1 MSSEG
6 PTPADNDPNNPRNF
20 QPNEIKDLIKKEAEK
35 ASSDSISLYPWNEK
49 EFNALYDAM
58 IEKNDALIYVV
69 KGKFMDSKKSIIIK
83 PKDQKPKED
92 LYNILKRIDIL
103 YAFTPTPPGASESAD
118 DKKKREAENLK
129 GQTNAPI
136 LKKTMAAKFFS
147 DCFIKATSPGEKIS
161 LGFED
166 TTSVDFIARFIE
178 LDTSDA
184 LNAVGRFLPVI
195 SSLRHYYLGK
205 YTISFDTDQLA
216 KDAIQKQLQD
226 AKTGRDNEFSMM
238 SIVGSDSQKVA
249 ARSAFI
255 TGAATGLWA
264 LIEAIQKNPTV
275 SAIVM
280 GAITTAGPQ
289 AIAVGAVLAVGAVG
303 YYVVLKLQDKYAKF
317 FILIRTLNEFLVL
330 LNKIDRLIRLSLT
343 ISKEYKFNIN
353 IKEIEEQLKIIF
365 KRFDK
370 MLEEDD
376 FDSISNSVKNIKE
389 TGLPDLEKAATD
401 AAERVAAAAVN
412 SIENEEGKK
421 TDAAAAAAA
430 GGRTEQVGGGLFD
443 GLGKAIGKTVF
454 RLTFDADIWN
464 QKLNDDVVKLNIYL
478 TTAMSEFGIILNV
491 IQMSMITTSI
501 TGAGATLS
509 PKDSQSEAGKAAT
522 RLKETNDAVKGHT
535 DYKKMIIGIL
545 LNDILKL
552 RVDFSYCR
560 RRAGVLTNTKGELV
574 CLENLTTDG
583 FGNKTTKY
591 RQLLHGYMKDLV
603 ENGLKNEEYPK
614 EGVRDEIQENV
625 VKPYVAMLKTA
636 NYSGPDFNKRFHLT
650 TEATFTGN
658 EQQAFQ
664 AGRDTM
670 IREIDK
676 TYQGLTQQ
684 VGGWGISKETK
695 PTPDNDV
702 KIKTNYLIKFPYET
716 ITDDEIVRFLDGVN
730 KYINSSTKPSNDEKL
745 KVQKA
750 AIENAKLVMN
760 DESILAVAVKDADAA
775 AAVAVPA
782 ASPTSPP
789 AAAPAAD
796 PAAAP
801 AAAPA
806 SPAAAAADDT
816 VQGENRGPKPGEL
829 EAEDKFYNEGKEAG
843 IGGIIKNGGG
853 KSRKRIRRHKPVVRA
868 TRKREYKPTI
878 ACNKYKMARSIKK
891 KMAAR
896 SIKK

>member
-1 MSSEG
+1 MTTE
-6 PTPADNDPNNPRNF
+6 PIAIAPAIAPPPADNDPNNPKNWLPSDPINF
-20 QPNEIKDLIKKEAEK
+20 QLIKDLIKREAEK
-35 ASSDSISLYPWNEK
+35 ASSDSIRLYPWNEK
-49 EFNALYDAM
+49 DFNTLYDAM
-58 IEKNDALIYVV
+58 IEKNDALTYLKKNMI
-69 KGKFMDSKKSIIIK
+69 GINTKKSIIIK
-83 PKDQKPKED
+83 PTDQKNKED
-92 LYNILKRIDIL
+92 LYNILKRIDIF
-103 YAFTPTPPGASESAD
+103 YEFKPTLAPDANESPE
-118 DKKKREAENLK
+118 DKKKRDALNVK

-136 LKKTMAAKFFS
+136 SKKKMAARFFS
-147 DCFIKATSPGEKIS
+147 DCFSKATSPSEKTP

-166 TTSVDFIARFIE
+166 TTLVDFITQFIKV
-178 LDTSDA
+178 DGGDK

-216 KDAIQKQLQD
+216 KDAIQKQIQD
-226 AKTGRDNEFSMM
+226 AKTGIENEFSMM
-238 SIVGSDSQKVA
+238 SMFVGTDSQKVA
-249 ARSAFI
+249 AKSAFI
-255 TGAATGLWA
+255 ASVATGLWA
-264 LIEAIQKNPTV
+264 LIEAVQKNPTV

-330 LNKIDRLIRLSLT
+330 LNKIDRLVRLSLS

-376 FDSISNSVKNIKE
+376 FDSISNSVTNINQ
-389 TGLPDLEKAATD
+389 TGLPDLEAAAT
-401 AAERVAAAAVN
+401 
-412 SIENEEGKK
+412 
-421 TDAAAAAAA
+421 TAAAAAAEITTNDIA
-430 GGRTEQVGGGLFD
+430 NGTGKKEESKTPTDPPGEGQDGGGW
-443 GLGKAIGKTVF
+443 LGKAIF
-454 RLTFDADIWN
+454 RLTFDADLWN

-501 TGAGATLS
+501 TGTGATLS
-509 PKDSQSEAGKAAT
+509 KDSESSQSEAGKAAT

-583 FGNKTTKY
+583 AGNKTTKY

-603 ENGLKNEEYPK
+603 ENGLENKEYP
-614 EGVRDEIQENV
+614 EGVRDEIRENV

-650 TEATFTGN
+650 ENATFTGK
-658 EQQAFQ
+658 EQQLFQ
-664 AGRDTM
+664 ASRESM
-670 IREIDK
+670 IKEIDK
-676 TYQGLTQQ
+676 TYQGLPQA
-684 VGGWGISKETK
+684 GGLFGKALETK
-695 PTPDNDV
+695 PTPENDV
-702 KIKTNYLIKFPYET
+702 TIKTEYLIKNPYET

-730 KYINSSTKPSNDEKL
+730 KFINSSTKPSNDEKL

-760 DESILAVAVKDADAA
+760 DESILAVATTPPAAAAAAATATATADADAPIPA
-775 AAVAVPA
+775 AAPPT
-782 ASPTSPP
+782 SPPPTSPP
-789 AAAPAAD
+789 AAD
-796 PAAAP
+796 
-801 AAAPA
+801 
-806 SPAAAAADDT
+806 AAAAENLET
-816 VQGENRGPKPGEL
+816 V
-829 EAEDKFYNEGKEAG
+829 
-843 IGGIIKNGGG
+843 GG
-853 KSRKRIRRHKPVVRA
+853 KSRKRVRRHKPVVRA

>member
-1 MSSEG
+1 MTTEQIAIAPAIAPSA
-6 PTPADNDPNNPRNF
+6 ADNDPNNPKNWLPSDPRNF
-20 QPNEIKDLIKKEAEK
+20 QLIKDLIKKEAEK
-35 ASSDSISLYPWNEK
+35 ASSDSIRLYPWNEK
-49 EFNALYDAM
+49 DFNTLYDTM
-58 IEKNDALIYVV
+58 IEKNDALTYLKKNMI
-69 KGKFMDSKKSIIIK
+69 GINTKKSIIIK
-83 PKDQKPKED
+83 PTDQKNKED
-92 LYNILKRIDIL
+92 LYNILKRIDIF
-103 YAFTPTPPGASESAD
+103 YEFKPTLAPGANESPE
-118 DKKKREAENLK
+118 DKKKRDALNVK

-136 LKKTMAAKFFS
+136 SKKKMAARFFS
-147 DCFIKATSPGEKIS
+147 DCFSKATSPSEKTP

-166 TTSVDFIARFIE
+166 TTLVDFITQFIKV
-178 LDTSDA
+178 DGGDK

-216 KDAIQKQLQD
+216 KDAIQKQIQD
-226 AKTGRDNEFSMM
+226 AKTGIENEFSMM
-238 SIVGSDSQKVA
+238 SMFVGTDSQKVA
-249 ARSAFI
+249 AKSAFI
-255 TGAATGLWA
+255 ASVATGLWA
-264 LIEAIQKNPTV
+264 LIEAVQKNPTV

-330 LNKIDRLIRLSLT
+330 LNKIDRLVRLSLS

-376 FDSISNSVKNIKE
+376 FDSISNSVTNINQK
-389 TGLPDLEKAATD
+389 GLPDLEAAATE
-401 AAERVAAAAVN
+401 ASAAVAEITSQDIANGTGEKEESKTSALDTN
-412 SIENEEGKK
+412 SVEVKN
-421 TDAAAAAAA
+421 
-430 GGRTEQVGGGLFD
+430 GGGW
-443 GLGKAIGKTVF
+443 LGKAIF
-454 RLTFDADIWN
+454 RLTFDADLWN

-501 TGAGATLS
+501 TGAGAS
-509 PKDSQSEAGKAAT
+509 FAPKDSESEAGKAAT
-522 RLKETNDAVKGHT
+522 RLQKTNDAVKGHS

-603 ENGLKNEEYPK
+603 ENGLKNEEYPNLVK
-614 EGVRDEIQENV
+614 TEIQENV

-650 TEATFTGN
+650 ENATFTGK
-658 EQQAFQ
+658 EQQLFQ
-664 AGRDTM
+664 ASRESM
-670 IREIDK
+670 IKEIDSS
-676 TYQGLTQQ
+676 YQGLPQA
-684 VGGWGISKETK
+684 GGLFGKALETK
-695 PTPDNDV
+695 PTPENDS
-702 KIKTNYLIKFPYET
+702 KIKTEYLIKSPYET

-730 KYINSSTKPSNDEKL
+730 KFINSSTKPSNDEKL

-760 DESILAVAVKDADAA
+760 DESILAVAERGAA
-775 AAVAVPA
+775 P
-782 ASPTSPP
+782 PTSPP
-789 AAAPAAD
+789 AAAAAAPP

-801 AAAPA
+801 AATP
-806 SPAAAAADDT
+806 DQ
-816 VQGENRGPKPGEL
+816 VQGGPGQT
-829 EAEDKFYNEGKEAG
+829 EADV
-843 IGGIIKNGGG
+843 GGG
-853 KSRKRIRRHKPVVRA
+853 KSRKRVRRHKPVVRA